1 MVNCR
6 VCNKVIGFMGFANHV
21 RKHKKELGE
30 DIYVKLRTQRIL
42 KDKSKWHLIPRPSY
56 KQLVLNELYPQN
68 NTQDTPKPL
77 ESTHNSSY
85 TQEVKAK

>member
-6 VCNKVIGFMGFANHV
+6 VCNKVIGFRGFANHV

-30 DIYVKLRTQRIL
+30 DIYVRLRVQRIL
-42 KDKSKWHLIPRPSY
+42 KDKSKWHLLPRPSY

-68 NTQDTPKPL
+68 NTQDTPKPSK
-77 ESTHNSSY
+77 ERYSSSY
-85 TQEVKAK
+85 TSQEKA